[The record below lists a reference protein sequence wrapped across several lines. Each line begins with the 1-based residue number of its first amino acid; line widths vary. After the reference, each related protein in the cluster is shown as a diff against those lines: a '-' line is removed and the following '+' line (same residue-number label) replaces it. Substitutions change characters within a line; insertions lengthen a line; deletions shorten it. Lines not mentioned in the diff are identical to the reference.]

1 MSKVLND
8 QSAKNTQ
15 FTMGITITRISFIFL
30 FFSCNNKVEKT
41 KPVSENITES
51 VYASAI
57 IKSKDQY
64 QTFATVTGIINKI
77 FVTEN
82 DLVKKG
88 DPLMQVM
95 DKSSTVNRENA
106 SLAAGYADVNT
117 NREKLTDAKNSIA
130 LAQSKCSNDSLLY
143 QRQKKLWNENIGTKM
158 EVEQR
163 ELAYK
168 NSKTTLESAKIRY
181 NDLLK
186 ELEFNAKQAKNNLS
200 ISQYRESD
208 FVIKSEMN
216 GKVYSLIK
224 EQGEM
229 VTPQT
234 PLAIIGDATV
244 FLLEMQI
251 DEYDI
256 AKIKLGQIVMLT
268 MDSYKGE
275 VFEAKVSKIIPLM
288 NERSKSFT
296 VEAEFVK
303 QPPVLYPNLT
313 AEANIIIQ
321 SKENALTIPRS
332 YLINDSMVLVE
343 KDKKR
348 KVVTGLKDYQKV
360 EIIKGLTS
368 SDIIFKPQ

>member
-1 MSKVLND
+1 M
-8 QSAKNTQ
+8 
-15 FTMGITITRISFIFL
+15 RISIVPIVCSVL
-30 FFSCNNKVEKT
+30 FFSCNNKTENT
-41 KPVSENITES
+41 KPINETITES

-57 IKSKDQY
+57 VKTDNQY
-64 QTFATVTGIINKI
+64 QVFATVNGIINKI

-88 DPLMQVM
+88 DPLMQIM
-95 DKSSTVNRENA
+95 DKSSTINRENA
-106 SLAAGYADVNT
+106 SLAAGYADVNS
-117 NREKLTDAKNSIA
+117 NREKLVDAKNSIA
-130 LAQSKCSNDSLLY
+130 LAQDKSSNDSLLY
-143 QRQKKLWNENIGTKM
+143 ERQMSLWNEKIGTRM

-163 ELAYK
+163 ELAYT
-168 NSKTTLESAKIRY
+168 NSKNMLESAKLRY
-181 NDLLK
+181 KDLLK
-186 ELEFNAKQAKNNLS
+186 QLEFNAKQAKNNLS
-200 ISQYRESD
+200 ITQYKESD
-208 FVIKSEMN
+208 FVIKSEMD

-229 VTPQT
+229 VNPQM
-234 PLAIIGDATV
+234 PLAIIGDAAV

-256 AKIKLGQIVMLT
+256 AKIKLGQIVLLT

-275 VFEAKVSKIIPLM
+275 VFEAKVSKIISLM

-296 VEAEFVK
+296 VEAKFVK

-321 SKENALTIPRS
+321 TKKDALTIPRT
-332 YLINDSMVLVE
+332 YLINDSLVMVG
-343 KDKKR
+343 KDKMK
-348 KVVTGLKDYQKV
+348 KVTTGLKDYQKV
-360 EIIKGLTS
+360 EIINGLSS

>member
-1 MSKVLND
+1 M
-8 QSAKNTQ
+8 
-15 FTMGITITRISFIFL
+15 RISIAPIVCSVL
-30 FFSCNNKVEKT
+30 FFACNNKTENT
-41 KPVSENITES
+41 KPITETITES

-57 IKSKDQY
+57 VKTDNQY
-64 QTFATVTGIINKI
+64 QVFATVNGIINKI

-88 DPLMQVM
+88 DPLMQIM
-95 DKSSTVNRENA
+95 DKSSTINRENA
-106 SLAAGYADVNT
+106 SLAAGYADVNS
-117 NREKLTDAKNSIA
+117 NREKLVDAKNSIA
-130 LAQSKCSNDSLLY
+130 LAQDKSSNDSLLY
-143 QRQKKLWNENIGTKM
+143 ERQMSLWNEKIGTRM

-163 ELAYK
+163 ELAYT
-168 NSKTTLESAKIRY
+168 NSKNMLESAKLRY
-181 NDLLK
+181 KDLLK
-186 ELEFNAKQAKNNLS
+186 QLEFNAKQAKNNLS
-200 ISQYRESD
+200 ITQYKESD
-208 FVIKSEMN
+208 FVIKSEMD

-229 VTPQT
+229 INPQM
-234 PLAIIGDATV
+234 PLAIIGDAAV

-256 AKIKLGQIVMLT
+256 AKIKLGQIVLLT

-296 VEAEFVK
+296 VEAKFVK

-321 SKENALTIPRS
+321 IKKDALTIPRT
-332 YLINDSMVLVE
+332 YLINDSLVMVG
-343 KDKKR
+343 KDKMK
-348 KVVTGLKDYQKV
+348 KVTTGLKDYQKV
-360 EIIKGLTS
+360 EIINGLS
-368 SDIIFKPQ
+368 PSDIIFKPQ

>member
-1 MSKVLND
+1 MKIAIALLLGSLL
-8 QSAKNTQ
+8 
-15 FTMGITITRISFIFL
+15 FI
-30 FFSCNNKVEKT
+30 SCNATTEKT
-41 KPVSENITES
+41 MPVTENITES

-57 IKSKDQY
+57 IKTKNQY
-64 QTFATVTGIINKI
+64 QAFAKVNGIINKI

-82 DLVKKG
+82 DLVRKG

-95 DKSSTVNRENA
+95 DKSSTINRENA
-106 SLAAGYADVNT
+106 SLAAGYASVNT
-117 NREKLTDAKNSIA
+117 NREKLIDAKSSIA
-130 LAQSKCSNDSLLY
+130 LAKSKCINDSLLY
-143 QRQKKLWNENIGTKM
+143 QRQKNLWNENIGTRM
-158 EVEQR
+158 EMEQR

-168 NSKTTLESAKIRY
+168 NSKTSFESAKIRY

-186 ELEFNAKQAKNNLS
+186 DLEFNAKQARNNLS
-200 ISQYRESD
+200 ISLYHESD
-208 FVIKSEMN
+208 FVIRSEIN

-224 EQGEM
+224 EPGEM
-229 VTPQT
+229 VSPQT
-234 PLAIIGDATV
+234 PLAVIGDATL

-256 AKIKLGQIVMLT
+256 AKIKLGQTVLLT

-288 NERSKSFT
+288 NERSKSLT

-313 AEANIIIQ
+313 AEANIIIR
-321 SKENALTIPRS
+321 SKENALLIPRS
-332 YLINDSMVLVE
+332 YLLNDSFVIVG
-343 KDKKR
+343 KNKIK

-360 EIIKGLTS
+360 EIVNGLTFH
-368 SDIIFKPQ
+368 DVIFKPR

>member
-1 MSKVLND
+1 MRI
-8 QSAKNTQ
+8 
-15 FTMGITITRISFIFL
+15 GIALLSIVL
-30 FFSCNNKVEKT
+30 FFSCKNKTEKT
-41 KPVSENITES
+41 KPITENITES

-64 QTFATVTGIINKI
+64 QAFAIVNGIIKKI

-95 DKSSTVNRENA
+95 DKSSTINRENA
-106 SLAAGYADVNT
+106 SLAAGYADLNT
-117 NREKLTDAKNSIA
+117 NKEKLIDAKNSIA

-143 QRQKKLWNENIGTKM
+143 QRQKNLWNENIGTRI

-163 ELAYK
+163 ELTFK
-168 NSKTTLESAKIRY
+168 NSKTMLESAKIRY

-186 ELEFNAKQAKNNLS
+186 DLEFNARQAQNNLS
-200 ISQYRESD
+200 ISKYREGD
-208 FVIKSEMN
+208 FIIKSEID

-229 VTPQT
+229 VSPQT
-234 PLAIIGDATV
+234 PLAVIGNAGI

-256 AKIKLGQIVMLT
+256 AKIKLGQKVLLS

-275 VFEAKVSKIIPLM
+275 VFEAKVSKIIPIM

-332 YLINDSMVLVE
+332 YLINDSMVLIE
-343 KDKKR
+343 KDKKKR
-348 KVVTGLKDYQKV
+348 VITGLKDYQKV
-360 EIIKGLTS
+360 EIINGITS
-368 SDIIFKPQ
+368 DDFIFKPQ

>member
-1 MSKVLND
+1 MR
-8 QSAKNTQ
+8 
-15 FTMGITITRISFIFL
+15 ITIALLLCSVP
-30 FFSCNNKVEKT
+30 FFSCNSKTEKIN
-41 KPVSENITES
+41 PVTENITES

-57 IKSKDQY
+57 IKTENQY
-64 QTFATVTGIINKI
+64 QVFATVNGIINKI

-88 DPLMQVM
+88 ESLMQVT
-95 DKSSTVNRENA
+95 DESSTINRENA
-106 SLAAGYADVNT
+106 SLTASYADVSANK
-117 NREKLTDAKNSIA
+117 EKLADVKNSIA
-130 LAQSKCSNDSLLY
+130 LAQSKSGNDSLLY
-143 QRQKKLWNENIGTKM
+143 QRQMNLWNENIGTKM

-163 ELAYK
+163 ELAWK
-168 NSKTTLESAKIRY
+168 NSKSMLESAKLRY
-181 NDLLK
+181 KDLLK
-186 ELEFNAKQAKNNLS
+186 ELQFNAKQARNNLS
-200 ISQYRESD
+200 ISQYKESD
-208 FVIKSEMN
+208 FVIKSEMD

-224 EQGEM
+224 EPGEM

-234 PLAIIGDATV
+234 PLAVIGDATI
-244 FLLEMQI
+244 FILEMQI

-256 AKIKLGQIVMLT
+256 AKIKIGQIVLLT

-332 YLINDSMVLVE
+332 YLINDSLVLIE
-343 KDKKR
+343 KDKMR

-360 EIIKGLTS
+360 EIIQGLTS
-368 SDIIFKPQ
+368 NDFIFKPQ

>member
-1 MSKVLND
+1 MKILTAVLIC
-8 QSAKNTQ
+8 TL
-15 FTMGITITRISFIFL
+15 FL
-30 FFSCNNKVEKT
+30 LSCSNKTEKT
-41 KPVSENITES
+41 KPIVENITES

-57 IKSKDQY
+57 IKTKNQY
-64 QTFATVTGIINKI
+64 QVFATVNGIINKI

-88 DPLMQVM
+88 DPLMQIT
-95 DKSSTVNRENA
+95 DKSSTINRENA
-106 SLAAGYADVNT
+106 TLAAGYADVNT
-117 NREKLTDAKNSIA
+117 NREKLTDAKNNIA
-130 LAQSKCSNDSLLY
+130 LAQSKCSNDSLMY
-143 QRQKKLWNENIGTKM
+143 QRQKNLWNENIGTKM

-168 NSKTTLESAKIRY
+168 NSKTMLESAKIRY

-208 FVIKSEMN
+208 FVIKSEVN
-216 GKVYSLIK
+216 GKVYSLLK
-224 EQGEM
+224 VQGEM
-229 VTPQT
+229 VNPQT
-234 PLAIIGDATV
+234 PLAIIGDAAF
-244 FLLEMQI
+244 FLLGMQI

-256 AKIKLGQIVMLT
+256 AKIKLGQTVLLT

-321 SKENALTIPRS
+321 SKENAITIPRS
-332 YLINDSMVLVE
+332 YLINDSFVLVE
-343 KDKKR
+343 KDKKK
-348 KVVTGLKDYQKV
+348 KVKTGLKDYQKV
-360 EIIKGLTS
+360 EIINGLTAN
-368 SDIIFKPQ
+368 DAIYKPQ

>member
-1 MSKVLND
+1 MKITMAVLIY
-8 QSAKNTQ
+8 TL
-15 FTMGITITRISFIFL
+15 FL
-30 FFSCNNKVEKT
+30 LSCNKKAENT
-41 KPVSENITES
+41 KPVTENITES
-51 VYASAI
+51 VYASATV
-57 IKSKDQY
+57 KTKDQY
-64 QTFATVTGIINKI
+64 QAFASVNGIINKI

-88 DPLMQVM
+88 DPLMQVL

-106 SLAAGYADVNT
+106 SLAAGYADVAA

-130 LAQSKCSNDSLLY
+130 FAQSKCSNDSLLY
-143 QRQKKLWNENIGTKM
+143 QRQKNLWNENIGTRM

-168 NSKTTLESAKIRY
+168 NSKTTFESAKIRY

-186 ELEFNAKQAKNNLS
+186 QLEFNSKQAKNNLS
-200 ISQYRESD
+200 ISQSKESD
-208 FVIKSEMN
+208 FVIKSEMI
-216 GKVYSLIK
+216 GKVYSLLK

-229 VTPQT
+229 VNPQT
-234 PLAIIGDATV
+234 PLAIIGNATV

-256 AKIKLGQIVMLT
+256 SKIKLGQTVLLT

-303 QPPVLYPNLT
+303 QPPILYPNLT

-321 SKENALTIPRS
+321 SKENALLIPRS

-343 KDKKR
+343 KDKKK

-360 EIIKGLTS
+360 EIIQGLTS
-368 SDIIFKPQ
+368 DDIIFKPQ

>member
-1 MSKVLND
+1 MKIAIALLLGSLPFN
-8 QSAKNTQ
+8 
-15 FTMGITITRISFIFL
+15 
-30 FFSCNNKVEKT
+30 SCNTTTEKT
-41 KPVSENITES
+41 MPVAENITES

-57 IKSKDQY
+57 IKTKNQY
-64 QTFATVTGIINKI
+64 QVFAKVNGIINKI

-82 DLVKKG
+82 DLVRKG
-88 DPLMQVM
+88 DSLMQVR
-95 DKSSTVNRENA
+95 DKSSTINRENA
-106 SLAAGYADVNT
+106 SLAAGYAAVNT

-130 LAQSKCSNDSLLY
+130 LAKSKCINDSLLY
-143 QRQKKLWNENIGTKM
+143 QRQKNLWNENIGTRM
-158 EVEQR
+158 EMEQR

-168 NSKTTLESAKIRY
+168 NSKTSFESAKIRY

-186 ELEFNAKQAKNNLS
+186 ELEFNAKQARNNLS
-200 ISQYRESD
+200 ISVDRESD
-208 FVIKSEMN
+208 FIIRSEMN

-229 VTPQT
+229 VSPQT
-234 PLAIIGDATV
+234 PLAVIGDATL

-256 AKIKLGQIVMLT
+256 AKIKLGQTVLLT

-313 AEANIIIQ
+313 AEANIIIR
-321 SKENALTIPRS
+321 SKENALIIPRS
-332 YLINDSMVLVE
+332 YLLNDSFVIVG
-343 KDKKR
+343 KNKIK

-360 EIIKGLTS
+360 EIVNGLTFH
-368 SDIIFKPQ
+368 DVIFKPQ

>member
-1 MSKVLND
+1 MK
-8 QSAKNTQ
+8 
-15 FTMGITITRISFIFL
+15 ITIALLLGSVIFII
-30 FFSCNNKVEKT
+30 SCNSNLEKT
-41 KPVSENITES
+41 KPLTENITES

-57 IKSKDQY
+57 IKTKNQY
-64 QTFATVTGIINKI
+64 QAFATVNGIIDKI

-82 DLVKKG
+82 DLVRKG
-88 DPLMQVM
+88 APLMKIM
-95 DKSSTVNRENA
+95 DKSSTLNRENA
-106 SLAAGYADVNT
+106 SLAAGYADINA
-117 NREKLTDAKNSIA
+117 NKEKLTDAKNSIA
-130 LAQSKCSNDSLLY
+130 LAQSKSSNDSILY
-143 QRQKKLWNENIGTKM
+143 QRQNNLWNENIGNKM

-163 ELAYK
+163 ELTYK
-168 NSKTTLESAKIRY
+168 NSKSALQSARLRY
-181 NDLLK
+181 FDLLK
-186 ELEFNAKQAKNNLS
+186 ELEFNSKQARNNLY
-200 ISQYRESD
+200 ISQNRESD
-208 FVIKSEMN
+208 FVIKSEVD

-234 PLAIIGDATV
+234 PLAIIGDAAV

-256 AKIKLGQIVMLT
+256 AKIKLGQIVLLT

-313 AEANIIIQ
+313 AEANIVIRT
-321 SKENALTIPRS
+321 KENALTIPRN
-332 YLINDSMVLVE
+332 YLINDSLVMVD
-343 KDKKR
+343 KDKMK
-348 KVVTGLKDYQKV
+348 KVITGLKDYQKV
-360 EIIKGLTS
+360 EIIGGLTS
-368 SDIIFKPQ
+368 DDFIFKPQ

>member
-1 MSKVLND
+1 M
-8 QSAKNTQ
+8 
-15 FTMGITITRISFIFL
+15 IRIPIAPILCSVL
-30 FFSCNNKVEKT
+30 FFSCNNKIENT
-41 KPVSENITES
+41 KPITENITES

-57 IKSKDQY
+57 VKTENQY
-64 QTFATVTGIINKI
+64 QVFATVNGIINKI

-88 DPLMQVM
+88 DPLIKVT
-95 DKSSTVNRENA
+95 DESSTIDRENA
-106 SLAAGYADVNT
+106 SLAASYADVSA
-117 NREKLTDAKNSIA
+117 NREKLADAKNSIA
-130 LAQSKCSNDSLLY
+130 LAQSKSSNDSLLY
-143 QRQKKLWNENIGTKM
+143 QRQMNLWNEKIGTKN

-168 NSKTTLESAKIRY
+168 NSKNMLVSAELRY
-181 NDLLK
+181 KDLLK
-186 ELEFNAKQAKNNLS
+186 QLEFNARQAKNNLS
-200 ISQYRESD
+200 ISRYRESD
-208 FVIKSEMN
+208 FIIKSEMN
-216 GKVYSLIK
+216 GKVYFLIK

-234 PLAIIGDATV
+234 ALAIIGDASV

-256 AKIKLGQIVMLT
+256 SKIKLEQAVLLT

-275 VFEAKVSKIIPLM
+275 VFEAKVSKIIPIM

-321 SKENALTIPRS
+321 IKKDALTISRT
-332 YLINDSMVLVE
+332 YLINDSFVMVG
-343 KDKKR
+343 KDKMK
-348 KVVTGLKDYQKV
+348 KVSTGLKDYQKV
-360 EIIKGLTS
+360 EIINGLS
-368 SDIIFKPQ
+368 SGDIIFKPQ

>member
-1 MSKVLND
+1 MKIAIALLLC
-8 QSAKNTQ
+8 SA
-15 FTMGITITRISFIFL
+15 L
-30 FFSCNNKVEKT
+30 FFSCNNKAEKI
-41 KPVSENITES
+41 KPITENITES

-57 IKSKDQY
+57 IKTKNQY
-64 QTFATVTGIINKI
+64 EAFATVNGIINKI

-88 DPLMQVM
+88 DPLMQVT
-95 DKSSTVNRENA
+95 DKSSTFNRENA
-106 SLAAGYADVNT
+106 SLAAEYADVNA
-117 NREKLTDAKNSIA
+117 NREKLADAKNNIT
-130 LAQSKCSNDSLLY
+130 LAKSKCSNDSLLY
-143 QRQKKLWNENIGTKM
+143 QRQKNLWNENIGTRM
-158 EVEQR
+158 EMEQR

-168 NSKTTLESAKIRY
+168 NSRTMLESAKNRY
-181 NDLLK
+181 QDLLK
-186 ELEFNAKQAKNNLS
+186 QLEFNSKQAKKNLS

-208 FVIKSEMN
+208 FVIKSEMD
-216 GKVYSLIK
+216 GKVYSLLK
-224 EQGEM
+224 EKGEM
-229 VTPQT
+229 VSPQM
-234 PLAIIGDATV
+234 PLAIIGDAAV

-256 AKIKLGQIVMLT
+256 SKIKLGQTVLLT

-303 QPPVLYPNLT
+303 QPPTLYPNLT

-332 YLINDSMVLVE
+332 YLINDSMVLIE
-343 KDKKR
+343 KDKKK

-360 EIIKGLTS
+360 EIINGLTS
-368 SDIIFKPQ
+368 NDFIFKPQ

>member
-1 MSKVLND
+1 MRI
-8 QSAKNTQ
+8 
-15 FTMGITITRISFIFL
+15 GIALLSIVL
-30 FFSCNNKVEKT
+30 FFSCKNKTEKT
-41 KPVSENITES
+41 KPITENITES

-64 QTFATVTGIINKI
+64 QAFAIVNGIIKKI

-95 DKSSTVNRENA
+95 DKSSTINRENA

-117 NREKLTDAKNSIA
+117 NKEKLTDAKNSIA

-143 QRQKKLWNENIGTKM
+143 QRQKNLWNENIGTRI

-163 ELAYK
+163 ELTFK
-168 NSKTTLESAKIRY
+168 NSKTMLESAKIRY

-186 ELEFNAKQAKNNLS
+186 DLEFNARQAQNNLS
-200 ISQYRESD
+200 ISKYREGD
-208 FVIKSEMN
+208 FIIKSEID

-229 VTPQT
+229 VSPQT
-234 PLAIIGDATV
+234 PLAVIGNAGI

-256 AKIKLGQIVMLT
+256 AKIKLGQKVLLS

-275 VFEAKVSKIIPLM
+275 VFEAKVSKIIPIM

-332 YLINDSMVLVE
+332 YLINDSMVLIE
-343 KDKKR
+343 KDKKKR
-348 KVVTGLKDYQKV
+348 VITGLKDYQKV
-360 EIIKGLTS
+360 EIINGITS
-368 SDIIFKPQ
+368 DDFIFKPQ

>member
-1 MSKVLND
+1 MTLATLFYVILLLSCTSKL
-8 QSAKNTQ
+8 
-15 FTMGITITRISFIFL
+15 
-30 FFSCNNKVEKT
+30 EKT
-41 KPVSENITES
+41 KPIKENITES

-57 IKSKDQY
+57 IKTKNQY
-64 QTFATVTGIINKI
+64 QAFATVNGIIDKI

-82 DLVKKG
+82 DFVKKG
-88 DPLMQVM
+88 DPLMRIM
-95 DKSSTVNRENA
+95 DKNSIINRENA

-130 LAQSKCSNDSLLY
+130 LAQSKSSNDSLLY
-143 QRQKKLWNENIGTKM
+143 ERQKNLWNENIGTKTDL
-158 EVEQR
+158 EQR

-168 NSKTTLESAKIRY
+168 NSKAALQSGRIRY
-181 NDLLK
+181 NDLLR

-200 ISQYRESD
+200 ISQYREND
-208 FVIKSEMN
+208 FVIKSEVD
-216 GKVYSLIK
+216 GKVYSLMK

-229 VTPQT
+229 ITPQS
-234 PLAIIGDATV
+234 PLAIIGDATG
-244 FLLEMQI
+244 FLLVMQI

-256 AKIKLGQIVMLT
+256 AKIKLGQIVLLT

-321 SKENALTIPRS
+321 TKENALTIPRS
-332 YLINDSMVLVE
+332 YLINDSLVLVE
-343 KDKKR
+343 KDKMK

-360 EIIKGLTS
+360 EIINGLTPN
-368 SDIIFKPQ
+368 DFIFKPQ